1 MSEQQPQAPSQP
13 STAER
18 FRERIT
24 ASIGL
29 GIVII
34 YFFVAAFAAYAAV
47 SDNVA
52 PEGFQQL
59 KDLLTFIGGLMGT
72 VIGYY
77 FGRVGVEKRA
87 ETAESTA
94 QWAQTLQRTVEREAA
109 TAVAQLDVEKIAHD
123 ATQVAKDL
131 AEDAQEKAEQ
141 VAEVA
146 EDAWQAAEAKVEK
159 GGQVINQLTQG
170 LQSLNGQVN
179 DFKSEASKAV
189 QVVKGMADLVLDG
202 DEEGEAQAPAPPIQ
216 TQKLDKMSSDIDA
229 LLQMSAGWDG

>member
-1 MSEQQPQAPSQP
+1 MLEQQPQAPSQP

-24 ASIGL
+24 AAIGI
-29 GIVII
+29 GIVIM

-52 PEGFQQL
+52 STGFQQL
-59 KDLLTFIGGLMGT
+59 KDLLTFLGGLMGT
-72 VIGYY
+72 VVGYY

-94 QWAQTLQRTVEREAA
+94 QWAQTMQRTVEREAA
-109 TAVAQLDVEKIAHD
+109 TAVAQLDVEKVAHD
-123 ATQVAKDL
+123 AAQAAKDL

-146 EDAWQAAEAKVEK
+146 EDAWQEAEAKVDQGKEVVGQLSNALRTARDQFNTIKEGVSQIGGGMMEEMAGGRTLGDK
-159 GGQVINQLTQG
+159 GAESPSIDPDKLDAM
-170 LQSLNGQVN
+170 VN
-179 DFKSEASKAV
+179 DMDSA
-189 QVVKGMADLVLDG
+189 
-202 DEEGEAQAPAPPIQ
+202 
-216 TQKLDKMSSDIDA
+216 
-229 LLQMSAGWDG
+229 LQMAEQWQS